1 MIITERV
8 FKKSNN
14 IVSQPFKIR
23 EENSKI
29 SSSGNSIVYSI
40 QETPVRMSM
49 IQENISIKHV
59 EERVNLGI
67 QVGIKGDKGDKGDAG
82 EPGSGI
88 NAEQIQG
95 LPVDTAS
102 PKEGELFYF
111 DGAKWTAKDGREESC
126 LNFNTIINGG
136 YF

>member
-1 MIITERV
+1 MILENT
-8 FKKSNN
+8 KKQFNIIEENQPVNSYREDTIIFASKEENN
-14 IVSQPFKIR
+14 IELIAEKKQIIIEP
-23 EENSKI
+23 EEKVINLILEEKVTSI
-29 SSSGNSIVYSI
+29 EVGTGNEGAS
-40 QETPVRMSM
+40 
-49 IQENISIKHV
+49 
-59 EERVNLGI
+59 LG
-67 QVGIKGDKGDKGDAG
+67 
-82 EPGSGI
+82 
-88 NAEQIQG
+88 NAIQIQG